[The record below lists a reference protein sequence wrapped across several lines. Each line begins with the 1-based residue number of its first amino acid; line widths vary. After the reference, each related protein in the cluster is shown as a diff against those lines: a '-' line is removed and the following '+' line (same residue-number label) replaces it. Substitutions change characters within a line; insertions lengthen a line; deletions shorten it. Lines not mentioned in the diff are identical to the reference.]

1 MSLEVFLAVLAA
13 AAMHAGWN
21 ATIKTAND
29 PLVSATHL
37 TLFSGAIAL
46 CCLPFVSVPQ
56 PGVWK
61 WIALS
66 VAVHVVYRLMV
77 VGAYRSGDMAQV
89 YPIMRGTAPMLT
101 ALGTMLLIGE
111 AISPIGY
118 LAVAALSA
126 GVFLI
131 SVKGGRI
138 GDLNRS
144 AVVFALLAAACT
156 CAYTLAD
163 GIGARENGSGPGYAL
178 WLAVCNSVASQV
190 AGVHLAGWSVYR
202 TLPGTALVS
211 FGGGAMMMGSYLVA
225 IWAMTKA
232 PIALVAALR
241 ETSVLFGAIIATTIL
256 KEPLTRWRIA
266 ASLLILTGVI
276 LLRAA

>member
-1 MSLEVFLAVLAA
+1 VSLEVFLAVLAA
-13 AAMHAGWN
+13 AVMHAGWN
-21 ATIKTAND
+21 ATIKTAGD
-29 PLVSATHL
+29 PLVAATHL

-66 VAVHVVYRLMV
+66 VAVHLVYRLMLV
-77 VGAYRSGDMAQV
+77 AAYRHGDMAQV
-89 YPIMRGTAPMLT
+89 YPIMRGAAPMLT
-101 ALGTMLLIGE
+101 ALGAALLIGE
-111 AISPIGY
+111 VISATGF
-118 LAVAALSA
+118 LAVAALCL

-131 SVKGGRI
+131 SLRGGRAS
-138 GDLNRS
+138 DLNRS
-144 AVVFALLAAACT
+144 AVTFALLSALFT
-156 CAYTLAD
+156 CAYSLAD

-178 WLAVCNSVASQV
+178 WLAVCNSIASQL
-190 AGVHLAGWSVYR
+190 AGVQLAGWSVYR
-202 TLPGTALVS
+202 TLRRTALAS
-211 FGGGAMMMGSYLVA
+211 FIGGAMMMGSYLVA
-225 IWAMTKA
+225 IWAMTQA

-241 ETSVLFGAIIATTIL
+241 ETSVLFGAIIAATVL

-276 LLRAA
+276 LLRIA